1 MQIDKKFP
9 IHRPLSQLSVTFVEF
24 ILLYEPVKNE
34 ATGTHYCQVTATFT
48 STCNIDKN
56 SVCRWLSI
64 LLSTQIRRPC
74 AHTRALTTRG
84 ESIASLWSY
93 SDFTSNVQ
101 QRMRRRKLMKKPFY
115 SLLFRLSSICGHR
128 YCNNTDT
135 LRKGRSTSE
144 SLGSYSDL
152 ALTCKIHNKPL
163 CRRLSINLFTNRRIF
178 HLGELARQRRT

>member
-1 MQIDKKFP
+1 M
-9 IHRPLSQLSVTFVEF
+9 S
-24 ILLYEPVKNE
+24 N
-34 ATGTHYCQVTATFT
+34 
-48 STCNIDKN
+48 DKN

-64 LLSTQIRRPC
+64 LLSMQIRRPC
-74 AHTRALTTRG
+74 AHTRAFTTRG
-84 ESIASLWSY
+84 ESIASLWTY

-101 QRMRRRKLMKKPFY
+101 QRMRRRKFMKKPFY
-115 SLLFRLSSICGHR
+115 CRHFRLSYICGHR

-163 CRRLSINLFTNRRIF
+163 CRRLSINLSTNRRVIQ
-178 HLGELARQRRT
+178 LGKLTSQRRH